1 MFTQSNGTPEGDDER
16 DSIPRGAAHL
26 GPLRTAVRQIS
37 TEEHGLKLTALRS
50 DGRSDLAAIL
60 RDSCDSNHT
69 LVEATRALRDHP
81 DVEAAERSGRRIL
94 LRLEDEVI
102 AAMGADLERGVAD
115 LPPAE
120 DASFAGKRFMIQF
133 LDPNATKA
141 LHVGHLRNVALGQ
154 ALRCALRAAGADAWS
169 RTAIGDAGQQIGEA
183 MAGCV
188 LYGGGRANRAAGV
201 RGDQVV
207 GQWYSRYVS
216 ENRDAASVI
225 DEDEAVLASIDRHL
239 VREVVVRDDLA
250 TQLLTKWQEDDP
262 EVRALWRDIRDW
274 AVEGQNA
281 TLARLGVVF
290 DKEISEAETFP
301 RIASFVEHALSQ
313 GAVRHAANGALVYE
327 TGDEDYPVFPLARP
341 DGFPTQN
348 LRTLTL
354 WYELMQNLE
363 DHEVIN
369 VVGEEW
375 RAHTIYVQQI
385 LARMGM
391 EQTVL
396 PNVDVVHG
404 MIVATEGGGGGE
416 MSSSTGDVVLV
427 DDLLDELA
435 SSEALLELE
444 IPGRAACSAEDLA
457 VMAALAYCLN
467 RPLGKTMV
475 LNAEKILDPKASA
488 GMLIARAWSK
498 AWQPASDGAPEPR
511 ADENAYRFAVMH
523 CQFQPDVLAHGLS
536 QHDMMAVLRSVT
548 RMAKWYCETD
558 CSPSV
563 DRVMRSL
570 LVRGLRALGVQAVP
584 VEFEGAD
591 DRADR
596 FTSAPA
602 SRRAQIAS

>member
-16 DSIPRGAAHL
+16 DGIPRRDAHL
-26 GPLRTAVRQIS
+26 GRLRAAVREIS
-37 TEEHGLKLTALRS
+37 TADHGLSLQALRS
-50 DGRSDLAAIL
+50 DGRSDLKVIL

-69 LVEATRALRDHP
+69 LVEAEGALAAHP
-81 DVEAAERSGRRIL
+81 DVEAAERSGRCIL
-94 LRLEDEVI
+94 LRLQDEVI
-102 AAMGADLERGVAD
+102 AAAGEALERGVAD

-120 DASFAGKRFMIQF
+120 EASFAGKRFMIQF

-141 LHVGHLRNVALGQ
+141 LHVGHLRNIALGQ

-188 LYGGGRANRAAGV
+188 QYGGGRADRAAGV

-207 GQWYSRYVS
+207 GEWYARYVS
-216 ENRDAASVI
+216 ENRDAAAVI
-225 DEDEAVLASIDRHL
+225 DEDEAVLASIDKHL

-250 TQLLTKWQEDDP
+250 TQLLAKWQEDDP

-301 RIASFVEHALSQ
+301 RIRSFVEHALRQ
-313 GAVRHAANGALVYE
+313 GAVTHAENGALVYL
-327 TGDEDYPVFPLARP
+327 TGDDDYPVFPLARP

-354 WYELMQNLE
+354 WYELMQSLE
-363 DHEVIN
+363 GHEVVN

-375 RAHTIYVQQI
+375 RAHTIYVQAI
-385 LARMGM
+385 LGAMGM
-391 EQTVL
+391 EQRVL
-396 PNVDVVHG
+396 PTEDIVHG
-404 MIVATEGGGGGE
+404 MIVATEGGGGE
-416 MSSSTGDVVLV
+416 MSSSAGDVVLV

-435 SSEALLELE
+435 SSEALQALA
-444 IPGRAACSAEDLA
+444 IPGREGCSAEDLA
-457 VMAALAYCLN
+457 VMTAMAYCLN
-467 RPLGKTMV
+467 RPLNKTMV
-475 LNAEKILDPKASA
+475 INAEKMLDPKASA

-498 AWQPASDGAPEPR
+498 AWQPSSDGAPQP
-511 ADENAYRFAVMH
+511 AVDENAYRFAVMH
-523 CQFQPDVLAHGLS
+523 CQFQPDVLDRELRS
-536 QHDMMAVLRSVT
+536 YDMVALLRSVT
-548 RMAKWYCETD
+548 RMAKWYVETD

-563 DRVMRSL
+563 DRVMRAL
-570 LVRGLRALGVQAVP
+570 LVRGLRSLGVQSVP
-584 VEFEGAD
+584 VAFEGE
-591 DRADR
+591 DRAER
-596 FTSAPA
+596 FTSAA
-602 SRRAQIAS
+602 DAAATV

>member
-1 MFTQSNGTPEGDDER
+1 MSTQSNGTSEGDDKR
-16 DSIPRGAAHL
+16 DDIPRDAAHL
-26 GPLRTAVRQIS
+26 DRLRAALRQIS
-37 TEEHGLKLTALRS
+37 TEEHGLKLQALRS

-69 LVEATRALRDHP
+69 LVEATRALDEHP

-102 AAMGADLERGVAD
+102 AQMGADLERGVVD

-141 LHVGHLRNVALGQ
+141 LHVGHLRNIALGQ
-154 ALRCALRAAGADAWS
+154 ALRCGLRAAGADAWS
-169 RTAIGDAGQQIGEA
+169 RTAIGDAGQQVGEA

-188 LYGGGRANRAAGV
+188 EYGGGRIDRAPGV

-207 GQWYSRYVS
+207 GEWYARYVR
-216 ENRDAASVI
+216 ENRDAAAVM

-250 TQLLTKWQEDDP
+250 TQLLTKWQEGDP
-262 EVRALWRDIRDW
+262 EVRALWRELRDW

-301 RIASFVEHALSQ
+301 RIRSFVEHALEQ
-313 GAVRHAANGALVYE
+313 GAMVHAENGALVYL
-327 TGDEDYPVFPLARP
+327 TGDDDYPVFPLARP

-354 WYELMQNLE
+354 WYELMQTLE
-363 DHEVIN
+363 GHEVIN

-385 LARMGM
+385 LRRMGM
-391 EQTVL
+391 RQRVL
-396 PNVDVVHG
+396 PDVDVVHG
-404 MIVATEGGGGGE
+404 MIVATEGGGGE

-435 SSEALLELE
+435 SSEALRALE
-444 IPGRAACSAEDLA
+444 IPGRAGCSAEDLA
-457 VMAALAYCLN
+457 VMTAMAYCLN
-467 RPLGKTMV
+467 RPLAKTMV
-475 LNAEKILDPKASA
+475 LNAEKMLDPKASA

-498 AWQPASDGAPEPR
+498 AWQPSADGAPEPR

-523 CQFQPDVLAHGLS
+523 CQFQPDVLAHGLETT
-536 QHDMMAVLRSVT
+536 DMMYVLRSVT

-558 CSPSV
+558 SSPSV

-570 LVRGLRALGVQAVP
+570 LVRGLRSLGVQSVP
-584 VEFEGAD
+584 VAFEGGED
-591 DRADR
+591 HADR
-596 FTSAPA
+596 FTSAAGDAAPVPA
-602 SRRAQIAS
+602 S

>member
-1 MFTQSNGTPEGDDER
+1 MFTNSRATPEGDDER
-16 DSIPRGAAHL
+16 TSIPRGAAPF
-26 GPLRTAVRQIS
+26 GRLRAAVRAIS
-37 TEEHGLKLTALRS
+37 AQEHNLGLTALRS
-50 DGRSDLAAIL
+50 EGRSDLAVIL
-60 RDSCDSNHT
+60 RDSSDTDAT
-69 LVEATRALRDHP
+69 LVEATRALAEHP
-81 DVEAAERSGRRIL
+81 DVEAAERSGRRVL

-120 DASFAGKRFMIQF
+120 DGSFAGKRFMIQF

-154 ALRCALRAAGADAWS
+154 ALRCALRATGADAWS
-169 RTAIGDAGQQIGEA
+169 RSAIGDAGQQIGEA
-183 MAGCV
+183 MAGCIE
-188 LYGGGRANRAAGV
+188 YGGGQVDRRPGV
-201 RGDQVV
+201 HGDRVV
-207 GQWYSRYVS
+207 GEWYARYVS
-216 ENRDAASVI
+216 DNRDAAAVM
-225 DEDEAVLASIDRHL
+225 DEDEAVLASIDKHL

-274 AVEGQNA
+274 AVEGQNE

-290 DKEISEAETFP
+290 DVEISEAESFP
-301 RIASFVEHALSQ
+301 RIPAFVERALAR
-313 GAVRHAANGALVYE
+313 GAMRYAANGALVYE

-354 WYELMQNLE
+354 WYELMQSLE
-363 DHEVIN
+363 GHEVIN

-375 RAHTIYVQQI
+375 RAHTLYVQQI

-391 EQTVL
+391 EQRVL
-396 PNVDVVHG
+396 PDVDVVHG
-404 MIVATEGGGGGE
+404 MITATEGRE
-416 MSSSTGDVVLV
+416 MSSSAGDVVLV
-427 DDLLDELA
+427 DDLIDELA
-435 SSEALLELE
+435 ASDPLRELA
-444 IPGRAACSAEDLA
+444 IPGRAGCSAEDLA
-457 VMAALAYCLN
+457 VMAAMAYCLN
-467 RPLGKTMV
+467 RPLAKGMV
-475 LNAEKILDPKASA
+475 LNAEKILDPQASA

-523 CQFQPDVLAHGLS
+523 CQFQPDVLAQELS
-536 QHDMMAVLRSVT
+536 RYDLLGAIRSVT
-548 RMAKWYCETD
+548 RMAKWYVETP

-584 VEFEGAD
+584 VEFEDAGD
-591 DRADR
+591 DAERSA
-596 FTSAPA
+596 SAPA
-602 SRRAQIAS
+602 HTVAS